1 MSKETNGDTSTILQ
15 LIASECFRVGEYWIA
30 AKAFD
35 MLEKYS
41 LEPNPEFWEGK
52 RGACVG
58 ALYSVISERNVGI
71 PPGGLMEICALL
83 RDSINPQAESIV
95 RVIRRFAA
103 DY

>member
-1 MSKETNGDTSTILQ
+1 MSQSILFFNIETILES
-15 LIASECFRVGEYWIA
+15 LLKCTIVCSIR
-30 AKAFD
+30 
-35 MLEKYS
+35 

-58 ALYSVISERNVGI
+58 ALYSIISERNVGT
-71 PPGGLMEICALL
+71 PAGGIMEICALL
-83 RDSINPQAESIV
+83 RDSLNPQAEAIV